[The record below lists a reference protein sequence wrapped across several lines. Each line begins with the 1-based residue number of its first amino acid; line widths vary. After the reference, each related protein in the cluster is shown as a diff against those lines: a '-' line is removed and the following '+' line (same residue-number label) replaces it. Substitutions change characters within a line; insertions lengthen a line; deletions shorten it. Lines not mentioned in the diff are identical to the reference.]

1 MISSVKSLENTQKIN
16 QYKIK
21 QYKYKL
27 KGYPINVKMCKIPN
41 GLVLGT
47 KTKTNII
54 SSSYFNLS
62 SKNKKNLI
70 LKQLKNL
77 NNTKTPISRITNDI
91 NTNYYS
97 LSITNNKS
105 ISINNNLFS
114 NNNSNNYS
122 KISNNSLLT
131 NSTNKSNFQNINRKK
146 NIIKEE
152 LGIFC
157 KKNNYSFKFKVCK
170 IKKVLLSDE
179 SRNKKNFDKKL
190 NNKNNNDIN
199 NKNNNNINHV
209 IQKILIKNENNINN
223 QLTLRTKSNNKYKQK
238 KNKKELKK
246 NYIKSMFKKSLIRGY
261 LSHSY
266 SRKGKNI
273 LKGEINDNSCI
284 NNSSINRTHRNIKK
298 NLQIYNYLKLHTR
311 NNTTSCNKK
320 IDYLLNNNLYLKN
333 KKKLGFKFINEPLF
347 YKKKSNKTDII
358 NNINFDKI
366 KIKKIQSPKN
376 KIRPNIIKSYKEK
389 KEINYNIKNY
399 HSISDNINNLKNIIS
414 KINDNYFKEYNSN
427 ENSIYYKNKIFKE
440 IPFPKFNKIKKIVKD
455 GTKAR
460 KLSKLIKEL
469 KKKNIYNNT
478 NTRRSINNT
487 YKKNS
492 KEEKFYKNCI
502 QLDKDEDELEINL
515 EDFCKEKINLFN
527 IIKKSIKN
535 KSLLGKKY
543 NFLTLKSD
551 KRKHNKKKDF
561 SPEQNTKQSNIN
573 RLYNKNSNKK
583 IDINISDNNLN
594 IKKNKIYLKI
604 DSGSGEEIKKN
615 NIKNTLFSENN
626 LKNLSKNN
634 DDKFDD
640 LYSIIKL
647 LDFGS
652 VLLIDKGLFSIENSS
667 YHKYS
672 ISFNNYYD
680 KKYLKNLSTFKKVNK
695 KDKGNKIYSN
705 STRMNTTSYKKNT
718 YNQENNEKIIKG
730 FKLLN

>member
-238 KNKKELKK
+238 KK
-246 NYIKSMFKKSLIRGY
+246 
-261 LSHSY
+261 
-266 SRKGKNI
+266 
-273 LKGEINDNSCI
+273 
-284 NNSSINRTHRNIKK
+284 
-298 NLQIYNYLKLHTR
+298 
-311 NNTTSCNKK
+311 
-320 IDYLLNNNLYLKN
+320 
-333 KKKLGFKFINEPLF
+333 
-347 YKKKSNKTDII
+347 
-358 NNINFDKI
+358 
-366 KIKKIQSPKN
+366 
-376 KIRPNIIKSYKEK
+376 
-389 KEINYNIKNY
+389 
-399 HSISDNINNLKNIIS
+399 
-414 KINDNYFKEYNSN
+414 
-427 ENSIYYKNKIFKE
+427 
-440 IPFPKFNKIKKIVKD
+440 
-455 GTKAR
+455 
-460 KLSKLIKEL
+460 
-469 KKKNIYNNT
+469 
-478 NTRRSINNT
+478 
-487 YKKNS
+487 
-492 KEEKFYKNCI
+492 
-502 QLDKDEDELEINL
+502 
-515 EDFCKEKINLFN
+515 
-527 IIKKSIKN
+527 
-535 KSLLGKKY
+535 
-543 NFLTLKSD
+543 
-551 KRKHNKKKDF
+551 
-561 SPEQNTKQSNIN
+561 
-573 RLYNKNSNKK
+573 
-583 IDINISDNNLN
+583 
-594 IKKNKIYLKI
+594 
-604 DSGSGEEIKKN
+604 
-615 NIKNTLFSENN
+615 
-626 LKNLSKNN
+626 
-634 DDKFDD
+634 
-640 LYSIIKL
+640 
-647 LDFGS
+647 
-652 VLLIDKGLFSIENSS
+652 
-667 YHKYS
+667 
-672 ISFNNYYD
+672 
-680 KKYLKNLSTFKKVNK
+680 
-695 KDKGNKIYSN
+695 
-705 STRMNTTSYKKNT
+705 
-718 YNQENNEKIIKG
+718 
-730 FKLLN
+730 